1 MFEKSKLKKA
11 IKNSKDRIA
20 EIEQKRTRSQAAL
33 VEAILRHTEP
43 DDKDVDFFNQFTA
56 QIEEERENL
65 HRLQKELEALESK

>member
-43 DDKDVDFFNQFTA
+43 DDRDVDFFNQFTT

>member
-43 DDKDVDFFNQFTA
+43 DDRDVDFFNQFTA